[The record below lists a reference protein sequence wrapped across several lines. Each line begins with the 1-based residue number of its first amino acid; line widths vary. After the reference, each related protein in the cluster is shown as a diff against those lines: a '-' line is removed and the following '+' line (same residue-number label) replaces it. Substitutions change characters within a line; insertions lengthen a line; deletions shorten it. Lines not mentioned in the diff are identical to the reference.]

1 MSGLGNKEIF
11 SRNLRALMEQA
22 GKDRNQVCDDLGFKY
37 STFNDWYN
45 GNKYPRI
52 DKIEM
57 LSNYFGVMKSDL
69 IEDKQ
74 SLPSNAVPVD
84 FSHLK
89 RIPILGRI
97 AAGAP
102 IYAEENIEG
111 YTFTDLNGGAEY
123 FALRVRGDSM
133 NAARIFDGDIVIIRR
148 QDIVE
153 NGEIAAVLIDDQD
166 ATLKR
171 FSRSGN
177 IVTLMPQSTNPKHKP
192 FVYDLKETNVQILG
206 LVVKVEFQPR

>member
-1 MSGLGNKEIF
+1 MAQLSDMLTYLRKREGLSQQELANTLKISRSAIGMYETGKREPDLETLEVFADFYNVDMNTLTGKAPVKKQTNK
-11 SRNLRALMEQA
+11 
-22 GKDRNQVCDDLGFKY
+22 
-37 STFNDWYN
+37 
-45 GNKYPRI
+45 
-52 DKIEM
+52 
-57 LSNYFGVMKSDL
+57 
-69 IEDKQ
+69 
-74 SLPSNAVPVD
+74 LPDTAVPVD

-111 YTFTDLNGGAEY
+111 YTFTDFNGGAEY

-133 NAARIFDGDIVIIRR
+133 NAVRIYDGDLVIVRK

-153 NGEIAAVLIDDQD
+153 NGEIAAVLIEQE

-171 FSRSGN
+171 FSRSGD
-177 IVTLMPQSTNPKHKP
+177 IVTLMPQSTNPEHKP
-192 FVYDLKETNVQILG
+192 LVYNLKDTSVKILG
-206 LVVKVEFQPR
+206 LVVQVQFQPR

>member
-84 FSHLK
+84 FSYLK

-133 NAARIFDGDIVIIRR
+133 NAVRIYDGDIVIIRR

-171 FSRSGN
+171 FSRTGD
-177 IVTLMPQSTNPKHKP
+177 IVTLMPQSTNPEHKP
-192 FVYDLKETNVQILG
+192 FVYDLKKTNVKILG
-206 LVVKVEFQPR
+206 LVVKVEFQPS

>member
-22 GKDRNQVCDDLGFKY
+22 GKDRNRVCDDLGFKY

-192 FVYDLKETNVQILG
+192 FVYNLKETNVQILG

>member
-22 GKDRNQVCDDLGFKY
+22 GKDRNRVCDDLGFKY

-74 SLPSNAVPVD
+74 SLPSNAIPVD

-97 AAGAP
+97 AAGTP

-177 IVTLMPQSTNPKHKP
+177 IVTLMPQSTNPKYKP

-206 LVVKVEFQPR
+206 LVVKVEFRPS